1 MVDARSLVLIS
12 IVCLAGLSSAIAR
25 DAKLLAAA
33 EQAKP
38 ALIETLR
45 DLVQIESGSSD
56 TAGLA
61 RMADYLE
68 PRLKAA
74 GMTTERRKTVRGALA
89 DIVIGTMTG
98 TGTKRL
104 MLIAHMDTV
113 YQRDILATQP
123 YRVDGN
129 KIYGPGIAD
138 DKGGLAVILHALK
151 ILQEVNWRDFAKLT
165 VVINPDEEAGSVG
178 SGDIISEIADQ
189 HDYVLSC
196 EPSALRDAASNEALT
211 LGTSGIATA
220 ILEVKGRASHA
231 GVAPLLGANALVEL
245 SHQILQTRDVAKEI
259 PGTQLSWTVSQAG
272 TVRNQIPEKATAY
285 GDIRLTVPDGLE
297 RLRTALQAKID
308 SNKLVP
314 GTEITLR
321 LEPGRPAFVGGP
333 ASVAV
338 AEQAMRIYA
347 EIDRKLDL
355 IPMTGGGTDAA
366 YAARNGKAVVVEGF
380 GLGGFGYHAR
390 DEFIVTDSIVPRL
403 YLVTRLLNELAKK

>member
-68 PRLKAA
+68 PQLKAA

-151 ILQEVNWRDFAKLT
+151 ILQDANWRDYAKLT

-297 RLRTALQAKID
+297 RLRSALQAKID

>member
-1 MVDARSLVLIS
+1 MINARLLFLMSAALI
-12 IVCLAGLSSAIAR
+12 AGSSFATAR
-25 DAKLLAAA
+25 DAKLLSAA

-38 ALIETLR
+38 ALIDTLR
-45 DLVQIESGSSD
+45 DMVQIESGSSD
-56 TAGLA
+56 TEGLA
-61 RMADYLE
+61 KMADLLE
-68 PRLKAA
+68 SRLKAL

-104 MLIAHMDTV
+104 MLIGHMDTV
-113 YQRDILATQP
+113 YQRGILASQP

-151 ILQEVNWRDFAKLT
+151 VLQDSGWRDFAKLT

-196 EPSALRDAASNEALT
+196 EPSLVRDASAAEALT

-231 GVAPLLGANALVEL
+231 GVAPLLGANALIEL
-245 SHQILQTRDVAKEI
+245 SHQILQTRDVAKDV

-272 TVRNQIPEKATAY
+272 TVRNQIPDKATAA
-285 GDIRLTVPDGLE
+285 GDIRLTAPDGLE
-297 RLRTALQAKID
+297 RLRGALQAKID

-314 GTEITLR
+314 GTETTLR
-321 LEPGRPAFVGGP
+321 LEPGRPAFLGGP
-333 ASVAV
+333 ASIAL
-338 AEQAMRIYA
+338 AEHAQRIYA
-347 EIDRKLDL
+347 EIDRRLDL

-366 YAARNGKAVVVEGF
+366 YAARNGKAVVLESF
-380 GLGGFGYHAR
+380 GLAGFGYHGR
-390 DEFIVTDSIVPRL
+390 DEYIVTDSIVPRL
-403 YLVTRLLNELAKK
+403 YLMTRLLTEIAKK

>member
-1 MVDARSLVLIS
+1 MINVRSLVLIS
-12 IVCLAGLSSAIAR
+12 VGLLASSSFAIAR
-25 DAKLLAAA
+25 DVGLLAAA
-33 EQAKP
+33 EKAKP

-45 DLVQIESGSSD
+45 DMVQIESGSSD
-56 TAGLA
+56 TEGLA
-61 RMADYLE
+61 KMADLLE
-68 PRLKAA
+68 PRLKAL

-89 DIVIGTMTG
+89 DAVIGTMTG

-104 MLIAHMDTV
+104 MLIGHMDTV
-113 YQRDILATQP
+113 YQRGILATQP

-151 ILQEVNWRDFAKLT
+151 ILQESGWRDFAKFT
-165 VVINPDEEAGSVG
+165 VVINPDEEAGSIG

-196 EPSALRDAASNEALT
+196 EPSLVRDAASAEALT

-259 PGTQLSWTVSQAG
+259 QGTQLSWTVSQAG

-285 GDIRLTVPDGLE
+285 GDIRLTIPDGLE
-297 RLRTALQAKID
+297 RLRVALQAKID

-314 GTEITLR
+314 GTETVLR
-321 LEPGRPAFVGGP
+321 VEPGRPAFVGGP
-333 ASVAV
+333 ASIAV
-338 AEQAMRIYA
+338 AEQAQRIYA
-347 EIDRKLDL
+347 EIDRRLEL
-355 IPMTGGGTDAA
+355 VPMTGGGTDAA
-366 YAARNGKAVVVEGF
+366 YAARNGKAVVVESF
-380 GLGGFGYHAR
+380 GLAGFGYHAK
-390 DEFIVTDSIVPRL
+390 DEYIVADSIVPRL
-403 YLVTRLLNELAKK
+403 YLMTRLLTELAKK